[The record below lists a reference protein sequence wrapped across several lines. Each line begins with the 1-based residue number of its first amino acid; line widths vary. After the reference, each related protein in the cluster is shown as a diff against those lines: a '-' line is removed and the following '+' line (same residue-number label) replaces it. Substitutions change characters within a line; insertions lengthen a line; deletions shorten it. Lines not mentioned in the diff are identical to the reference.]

1 MKKSRYI
8 FVVGGVISGL
18 GKGVA
23 CGSIGAI
30 LRCLG
35 YSVTIKKLDPYLNVD
50 PGTLNPIEHGEV
62 YVTYDGGET
71 DLDLGYYERFAN
83 IQVTKNNS
91 TSSGKLLDQL
101 LKDERKGVY
110 LGKTITMFPHF
121 TNNIKDFIYQDDGK
135 FDVIICEIGG
145 SAGDYEA
152 NAFLESIRQIKQER
166 GSSQVLVCALS
177 YLVYY
182 NATKELKTKP
192 TQVAIRQ
199 LMMAGVDPDILLLR
213 SEHTIDDVIKQ
224 KIAGYTNIH
233 KEHIISAYNV
243 QSIYQVPL
251 EYVREGLF
259 NSIQSKLD
267 LPSETNPTVS
277 LRSKIQP
284 WIKLNRQIQGCRY
297 KIRLALV
304 GKYVELEDSYY
315 SVIEAIQHAGW
326 HYSTTVEIVFVN
338 ARDQKTT
345 LEQLHGVHCILAPGG
360 FGTTGMETIIA
371 AITYARVKKIPFLGI
386 CLGMQLAVIEF
397 ARNVLNMH
405 NASSK
410 EFGINSDIFVVD
422 WMYQWQNGSALQECR
437 NKGDNLGGTLRLGQY
452 PTVISSTDSI
462 AYQMYKKHEIVER
475 HRHRYE
481 VNIAYKELL
490 ESRGMEFT
498 GISHDGLLPEI
509 VEVRGWNSS
518 ETGKYEFHPYFI
530 GCQFHP
536 EFQSSPFI
544 PHPLFQG
551 LIFHGLVYDY
561 IQKIEIPQTNTIPI
575 KLTNKANN

>member
-1 MKKSRYI
+1 MSSRYI

-35 YSVTIKKLDPYLNVD
+35 YTVTIKKLDPYLNVD

-62 YVTYDGGET
+62 FVTHDGGET

-83 IQVTKNNS
+83 IQVSKRNS

-101 LKDERKGVY
+101 LKDERKGIY

-121 TNNIKDFIYQDDGK
+121 TNCIKEFIYQDEDK
-135 FDVIICEIGG
+135 YDVIICEIGG

-152 NAFLESIRQIKQER
+152 NAFLETIRQIKQER
-166 GSSQVLVCALS
+166 GSSHVLICALS

-182 NATKELKTKP
+182 DATKELKTKP

-213 SEHTIDDVIKQ
+213 SEHTIDDTIKQ
-224 KIAGYTNIH
+224 KIANYTNIH

-243 QSIYQVPL
+243 PSIYQVPL
-251 EYVREGLF
+251 EYVREGLLD
-259 NSIQSKLD
+259 SIQNKLD
-267 LPSETNPTVS
+267 LPEINILSPVS
-277 LRSKIQP
+277 LRSKLQP
-284 WIKLNRQIQGCRY
+284 WIRLNRQIKRCRH

-304 GKYVELEDSYY
+304 GKYMELEDSYY

-338 ARDQKTT
+338 VRDQKTT
-345 LEQLHGVHCILAPGG
+345 LEQLHGVHCILVPGG
-360 FGTTGMETIIA
+360 FGTTGMESIIA
-371 AITYARVKKIPFLGI
+371 SITYARTNKIPFLGI
-386 CLGMQLAVIEF
+386 CLGMQLSVIEF
-397 ARNVLNMH
+397 ARNVLNIR

-410 EFGINSDIFVVD
+410 EFGKESDIFVVD
-422 WMYQWQNGSALQECR
+422 WMSQWTNRSSTVQECR
-437 NKGDNLGGTLRLGQY
+437 KKGDNLGGTLRLGHY
-452 PTVISSTDSI
+452 STVISNTDSI
-462 AYQMYKKHEIVER
+462 AYQMYQQREIVER

-481 VNIAYKELL
+481 VNIAYKPLM
-490 ESRGMEFT
+490 ESHGMEFT
-498 GISHDGLLPEI
+498 GMSPDGLLPEI
-509 VEVRGWNSS
+509 VEIRAWSS
-518 ETGKYEFHPYFI
+518 LETGKMEFHPYFI

-536 EFQSSPFI
+536 EFQSTPFV
-544 PHPLFQG
+544 PHPLFKG
-551 LIFHGLVYDY
+551 LIFNGLVCDY
-561 IQKIEIPQTNTIPI
+561 MRMRNCTI
-575 KLTNKANN
+575 